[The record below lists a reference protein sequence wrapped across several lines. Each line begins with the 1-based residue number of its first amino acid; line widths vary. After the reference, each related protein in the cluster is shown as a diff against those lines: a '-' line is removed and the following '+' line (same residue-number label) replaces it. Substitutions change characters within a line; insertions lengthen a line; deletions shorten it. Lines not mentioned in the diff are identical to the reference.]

1 MKKYYGRCFGNDKV
15 IVKVKEKSESE
26 YQIYGK
32 YSSAKAANDVARDLQ
47 ELCGFDVIVQY

>member
-15 IVKVKEKSESE
+15 IVKVKEKSEIE